1 MLLAMN
7 EYNKCC
13 FAKHAEKGKKYYC
26 RGCRKRVILKK
37 GKKKMRFHFAH
48 QNQITVRSL
57 VKENQKKDLQ
67 LKECFMDWL
76 GQSVEPVFLK
86 PICRGCGK
94 GLIFCWRI

>member
-37 GKKKMRFHFAH
+37 GKKKCAHFA
-48 QNQITVRSL
+48 
-57 VKENQKKDLQ
+57 
-67 LKECFMDWL
+67 
-76 GQSVEPVFLK
+76 
-86 PICRGCGK
+86 
-94 GLIFCWRI
+94 

>member
-37 GKKKMRFHFAH
+37 ERKNVLILPIK
-48 QNQITVRSL
+48 NQITVRSL
-57 VKENQKKDLQ
+57 VKENQK
-67 LKECFMDWL
+67 
-76 GQSVEPVFLK
+76 STYS
-86 PICRGCGK
+86 
-94 GLIFCWRI
+94 